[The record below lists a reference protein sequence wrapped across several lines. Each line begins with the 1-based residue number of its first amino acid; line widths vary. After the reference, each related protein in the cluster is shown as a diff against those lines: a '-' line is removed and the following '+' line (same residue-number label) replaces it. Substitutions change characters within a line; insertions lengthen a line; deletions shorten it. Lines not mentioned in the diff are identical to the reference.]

1 VDPSLSTP
9 SKQVRIMHSSLAS
22 TSSGSFLISS
32 SRISSDHKIAPPV
45 IEQLP
50 RLTHHEWRSI
60 YPAKPLHQQSQT
72 ELISH
77 ARELT
82 TVASHAKQHTQGQ
95 DTVIEA
101 AQAQLVIQEL
111 YAKK

>member
-1 VDPSLSTP
+1 
-9 SKQVRIMHSSLAS
+9 MHSSLAN
-22 TSSGSFLISS
+22 
-32 SRISSDHKIAPPV
+32 HN
-45 IEQLP
+45 
-50 RLTHHEWRSI
+50 WRSI

-72 ELISH
+72 KLISH

-82 TVASHAKQHTQGQ
+82 TVASRAKQHTQGQ

-111 YAKK
+111 YAKKLHEALFTQNNKKPRDRTKIVFKDGKGHYLTHEEIVNPLYTFHTCT